1 MSINKKRKF
10 MNNSNKFF
18 ADRLLQIST
27 LSDEQENALQA
38 ILFPSI
44 EADPNMALLD
54 STRQMMEAYTAW
66 ERKEANKQPD
76 VKPMSEAEIDAL
88 AAIM

>member
-1 MSINKKRKF
+1 

-18 ADRLLQIST
+18 ADRLLQIGT

-38 ILFPSI
+38 TLFPSV
-44 EADPNMALLD
+44 EADHNMALLD
-54 STRQMMEAYTAW
+54 STRQMMMAYTEW
-66 ERKEANKQPD
+66 EKKEAKQPD
-76 VKPMSEAEIDAL
+76 VKPMSEQEIDAL

>member
-1 MSINKKRKF
+1 

-18 ADRLLQIST
+18 ADRLLQIGT
-27 LSDEQENALQA
+27 LSNEQENALQA
-38 ILFPSI
+38 TLFPSV

-54 STRQMMEAYTAW
+54 STRQMIEAYTEW
-66 ERKEANKQPD
+66 EKKEAKQPD
-76 VKPMSEAEIDAL
+76 VKPMSEQEIDAL

>member
-1 MSINKKRKF
+1 

-18 ADRLLQIST
+18 ADKLLQTGT

-38 ILFPSI
+38 VLFPSV

-54 STRQMMEAYTAW
+54 STRQMIEAYTEW
-66 ERKEANKQPD
+66 EKKEAKQPD
-76 VKPMSEAEIDAL
+76 VKPMSEQEIDAL

>member
-1 MSINKKRKF
+1 

-18 ADRLLQIST
+18 ADRLLQIGT

-38 ILFPSI
+38 TLFPSV
-44 EADPNMALLD
+44 EEDPNMALLD
-54 STRQMMEAYTAW
+54 STRQMMMAYAEW
-66 ERKEANKQPD
+66 EQKGAEQPN
-76 VKPMSEAEIDAL
+76 VKPMSDAEIDAL

>member
-1 MSINKKRKF
+1 

-18 ADRLLQIST
+18 ADRLLQIGT

-38 ILFPSI
+38 TLFPSV

-54 STRQMMEAYTAW
+54 STRQMIEAYTEW
-66 ERKEANKQPD
+66 EKKEAKQPD
-76 VKPMSEAEIDAL
+76 VKPMSEQEIDAL